1 MGMTAVPASH
11 GGATAPTP
19 TDRLFLAI
27 LPDPRV
33 AADMQALAVALFER
47 HQVEARAMDVA
58 RLHMT
63 LHFLGDFTGVPA
75 GLLPGVGRALDR
87 TESTCFDVVLDRAL
101 SFDGDRR
108 RRPWVLA
115 GGGPGTVALRALHAE
130 TGRTLAAE
138 GVAVQGGQPSRPHV
152 TLGYARTGLP
162 TSFVD
167 PCVMRVHEI
176 ALVRSH
182 IGRARHEVL
191 NCWKLRPR
199 S

>member
-1 MGMTAVPASH
+1 MTAIPASQE
-11 GGATAPTP
+11 GATASTP

-27 LPDPRV
+27 LPGPGV
-33 AADMQALAVALFER
+33 AADMQALAVSLFER
-47 HQVEARAMDVA
+47 HQVEARAMEVA

-75 GLLPGVGRALDR
+75 GLLAGAGRALDPIE
-87 TESTCFDVVLDRAL
+87 TACFDVVLDRAL

-108 RRPWVLA
+108 RRPWVLS
-115 GGGPGTVALRALHAE
+115 GSGPGTVALRALHAE
-130 TGRTLAAE
+130 TGRKLAAE
-138 GVAVQGGQPSRPHV
+138 GVAVQGGQPFRPHV
-152 TLGYARTGLP
+152 TLGYARIGLP
-162 TSFVD
+162 ASAVD
-167 PCVMRVHEI
+167 PCVMHVHEI

-191 NCWKLRPR
+191 MRWKLRPR